1 MDQWIQNLD
10 QDTVVIVPTRSL
22 ANNLNEQ
29 IAAEKL
35 AQGIAVWEAPT
46 VVLWRDYLHELSQHN
61 RIYWGERAS
70 FTPITQ
76 QQSLLL
82 FTQVIAATRREEQS
96 LTLLNVQQTAK
107 TVQRSWR
114 LMHDWGISIE
124 KLSNDH
130 VADTQQFIHWVS
142 AYQDLLIKRG
152 FVDDQLLAKQLL
164 QTKLIAPYKKIIWYA
179 YDLMTFQQT
188 SFVDRQ
194 LDNGIDI
201 EYQKATQPV
210 EQNKSCYAYSD
221 QQQELLST
229 LTDAKMLIEQN
240 KNATINIVIPDLQH
254 RQELVRELA
263 RDVFYPGL
271 SPLHLQQ
278 NNSVYRFSLG
288 EPLKQWPAIETA
300 LTLIDALKNRLKV
313 ADLRFILRNRFL
325 RQCQTHSVEA
335 RVFDHWLNRQRMNV
349 VSVDK
354 LATYYQQCLLEHQQ
368 REKPIKQNGFLEFLQ
383 SIEQSLTQLHNT
395 LAERKEKDGYAA
407 LSFTD
412 WIQHISEWLNLW
424 GWSTSIAGE
433 EMNSVQFQLAQRWQ
447 SLLKEFSELTTVQ
460 QQTGMSRALEILQQ
474 MSHDAVFL
482 PKAPASPILISGLY
496 EAIGRSVDVC
506 FLTGMDDQYP
516 QPAQSDPFIPSR
528 LLHESGYPEAST
540 QDSFQQAVKVIHSLL
555 NPAQTVAISYA
566 RHKQSEGEIQYSQ
579 SALFRD
585 SDFSLK
591 TNTEKCDISN
601 VTLEQYQDRTGPAW
615 PQGQIVE
622 GGSSIFKNQSNCAF
636 KAFIT
641 HQLKFDTDDEVE
653 FGLDSLD
660 RGNIVH
666 LLLER
671 LWERLQTQ
679 ATLKSLSQDERMT
692 TVEAVVQEVTT
703 NTELSLSDD
712 KKVLLQFE
720 KPRLVSLLMGW
731 LELEL
736 KRPTEFSVV
745 EREETDFAV
754 FAGIRFRYSIDR
766 LDMLS
771 DGRTVI
777 IDYKTGNVARKDW
790 LGERIKEPQL
800 PLYALAHDEKKRTP
814 TSGIAFAS
822 VKHNESRIISLCEE
836 SIFNSGKKA
845 ITEENEWFENRA
857 DWPDIF
863 TKLAEDFLAGDAQV
877 NPIDEKTCDYCDLQ
891 SVCRVSQLRKQ
902 GVN

>member
-29 IAAEKL
+29 VAEEKL
-35 AQGIAVWEAPT
+35 SEGVVVWEAPN
-46 VVLWRDYLHELSQHN
+46 VLLWRDFLHDLWQHN
-61 RIYWGERAS
+61 RSCLGDIEALS
-70 FTPITQ
+70 LITQ

-82 FTQVIAATRREEQS
+82 FTQVIAASRREEQS

-114 LMHDWGISIE
+114 LMHDWQVKIE
-124 KLSNDH
+124 QLSNDH
-130 VADTQQFIHWVS
+130 VADTQQFITWVS
-142 AYQDLLIKRG
+142 AYQKLLAKRG
-152 FVDDQLLAKQLL
+152 FFDDQLLANQLL
-164 QTKLIAPYKKIIWYA
+164 QAQLRAPYKKVIWYA
-179 YDLMTFQQT
+179 YDLITSQQAL
-188 SFVDRQ
+188 FIKRLVE
-194 LDNGIDI
+194 NGIDV
-201 EYQKATQPV
+201 EYRHATQPI
-210 EQNKSCYAYSD
+210 EQSRSYSNYSD
-221 QQQELLST
+221 QQQELLSAFT
-229 LTDAKMLIEQN
+229 EAKTLIE
-240 KNATINIVIPDLQH
+240 KNSISTINIVIPDLQH
-254 RQELVRELA
+254 RQEQIRELA
-263 RDVFYPGL
+263 RDIFYPGQ
-271 SPLHLQQ
+271 SPLQLQR

-288 EPLKQWPAIETA
+288 EPLKQWPAVETA
-300 LTLIDALKNRLKV
+300 LTLIGALKNRLKV

-325 RQCQTHSVEA
+325 RQCQSHSVEA
-335 RVFDHWLNRQRMNV
+335 RVFDHWLNTQRMNF
-349 VSVDK
+349 VSVNK
-354 LATYYQQCLLEHQQ
+354 LATYYQQCLLEYQQ
-368 REKPIKQNGFLEFLQ
+368 RDKPIKQNGLLEFLQ
-383 SIEQSLTQLHNT
+383 SIEQSLAQLQT
-395 LAERKEKDGYAA
+395 KLAESKENGGYAT

-412 WIQHISEWLNLW
+412 WVQHISEWLNLW

-447 SLLKEFSELTTVQ
+447 SLLKEFSELVTVQ

-482 PKAPASPILISGLY
+482 PKAPASPILISGLF
-496 EAIGRSVDVC
+496 EAIGRPVDVC

-528 LLHESGYPEAST
+528 LLHESGYPEANT
-540 QDSFQQAVKVIHSLL
+540 QDSFQQAVKVIDSLL
-555 NPAQTVAISYA
+555 SSAQTVAITYA
-566 RHKQSEGEIQYSQ
+566 KHKQSEGEIQHSQ
-579 SALFRD
+579 SAIFRD
-585 SDFSLK
+585 SEFSPK
-591 TNTEKCDISN
+591 TNTNSRVISN
-601 VTLEQYQDRTGPAW
+601 VTLEQYQDSTGPAW

-660 RGNIVH
+660 HGNIVH

-679 ATLKSLSQDERMT
+679 STLKSLSKEERKT
-692 TVEAVVQEVTT
+692 TIEGIVEEVTT

-720 KPRLVSLLMGW
+720 KPRFVSLLMDW
-731 LELEL
+731 LEVEV
-736 KRPTEFSVV
+736 KRPTKFSVV

-766 LDMLS
+766 LDMLA

-822 VKHNESRIISLCEE
+822 VKHNESKIISLCEE
-836 SIFNSGKKA
+836 SIFSSGKKA
-845 ITEENEWFENRA
+845 VTEEGEWFENRA

-877 NPIDEKTCDYCDLQ
+877 NPIDERTCDYCDLQ
-891 SVCRVSQLRKQ
+891 SVCRVSQLRTE
-902 GVN
+902 GLN